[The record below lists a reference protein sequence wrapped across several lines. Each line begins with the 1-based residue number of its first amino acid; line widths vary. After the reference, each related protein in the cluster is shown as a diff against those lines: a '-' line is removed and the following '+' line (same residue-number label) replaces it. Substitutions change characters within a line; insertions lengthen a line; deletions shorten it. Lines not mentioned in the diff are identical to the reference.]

1 MHRIKKGGLLNRRG
15 IGVGAEYDTVTV
27 PEQHRLIEVQE
38 SERSGV
44 CADLVRHPCKIDDA
58 DVMALLAQL
67 ERTGLEPLIDGST
80 AASPIAWSSGGN
92 WLPARAESGCGQRVE
107 DNRADPLVEGG
118 VGKVEIGLDDLPR
131 QLQRTAEQGARIG
144 GVEVASRVRMSLS
157 PIMLTSA
164 ECAEGGC
171 AEVAATRS
179 ATWPGRLR
187 F

>member
-1 MHRIKKGGLLNRRG
+1 MA
-15 IGVGAEYDTVTV
+15 AEYDTVTV

-67 ERTGLEPLIDGST
+67 ERAGLEPLIDGIDRG
-80 AASPIAWSSGGN
+80 IADRLEFGRK
-92 WLPARAESGCGQRVE
+92 LALARAESGCGERVE

-118 VGKVEIGLDDLPR
+118 VGKVEIGLNDLPR
-131 QLQRTAEQGARIG
+131 QLQRTADRGARMAG
-144 GVEVASRVRMSLS
+144 SKVASRTAMSLS

-179 ATWPGRLR
+179 ATWPERLR